1 MHGKSLCT
9 VWLCCDPE
17 TALQKSLKMKEQG
30 HCQGKEKVEGES
42 GDRRCHKQS
51 LEPETTQEEQSFKNA
66 FTLMERGNRG
76 RYQQPVDEG
85 RR

>member
-30 HCQGKEKVEGES
+30 HARVRRKWRVKVEIGGATS
-42 GDRRCHKQS
+42 SHLSQKQHRKSNLKRMPS
-51 LEPETTQEEQSFKNA
+51 L
-66 FTLMERGNRG
+66 
-76 RYQQPVDEG
+76 
-85 RR
+85 